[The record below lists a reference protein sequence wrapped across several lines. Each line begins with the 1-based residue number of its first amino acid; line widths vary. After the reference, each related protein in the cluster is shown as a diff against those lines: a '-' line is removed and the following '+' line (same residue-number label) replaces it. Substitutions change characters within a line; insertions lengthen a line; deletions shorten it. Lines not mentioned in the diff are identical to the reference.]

1 MEDNSEVIRV
11 RLPKEG
17 EVIGVVEQLLGHAR
31 MRVKCLDGVTRLCR
45 VPGKYLRRLWI
56 RNGDV
61 VLVQPWEIEKDKGNV
76 IYKYSKTQVDWLAR
90 KGYLKSEDLNDI

>member
-1 MEDNSEVIRV
+1 MEENNEVIRV

-17 EVIGVVEQLLGHAR
+17 EVLGVVEQLLGHAR

-56 RNGDV
+56 RTGDL
-61 VLVQPWEIEKDKGNV
+61 VLVKPWEIEKDRGDI
-76 IYKYSKTQVDWLAR
+76 IYKYSKTQVEWLAR
-90 KGYLKSEDLNDI
+90 KGYLKNEDINDI